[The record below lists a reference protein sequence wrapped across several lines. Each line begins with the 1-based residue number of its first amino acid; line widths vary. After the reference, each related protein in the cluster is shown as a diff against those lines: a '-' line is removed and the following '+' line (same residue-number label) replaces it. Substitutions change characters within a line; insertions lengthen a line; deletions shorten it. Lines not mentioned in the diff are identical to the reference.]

1 MPFCLLMHANVWL
14 VNVVTWVVCWLI
26 GVITF
31 HQLVV
36 FSSFSLYSS
45 VNGVQKITPSTTEL
59 SYFSIDLL
67 NLDWSKCCW
76 SIRQDCSLYTAIV
89 LLYPKSY
96 QDSTVKNSVAQYL
109 ILSIISYTFDQV
121 FKTLLR
127 QKVKLSTVPPVKT

>member
-1 MPFCLLMHANVWL
+1 VPNVSAINSRAVVYCLHFFMNLQNDRME
-14 VNVVTWVVCWLI
+14 
-26 GVITF
+26 F
-31 HQLVV
+31 HCPVV
-36 FSSFSLYSS
+36 FSSLSSYSS
-45 VNGVQKITPSTTEL
+45 VNGVQKITPSTPGL

-76 SIRQDCSLYTAIV
+76 SIRQDCSLYTTIV

-96 QDSTVKNSVAQYL
+96 QDSTVKNSVDKNL
-109 ILSIISYTFDQV
+109 ILSIFSYTFNQV

>member
-1 MPFCLLMHANVWL
+1 MLSNGWL

-26 GVITF
+26 RVITF
-31 HQLVV
+31 HQPVV
-36 FSSFSLYSS
+36 FSSLSFYSS

-59 SYFSIDLL
+59 SYFSIDPL

-76 SIRQDCSLYTAIV
+76 SIRQDCSLYTTIV

-96 QDSTVKNSVAQYL
+96 QDSTVKNSVDKNL
-109 ILSIISYTFDQV
+109 ILSIFSYTFNQV